1 MDATANLSL
10 PVIAPAQAQKHVTHN
25 EALRALDAVVQ
36 LAVIDRDLTAPPG
49 GAADGDRYIVA
60 SAATGAWAGQ
70 EGRIAAFQDGA
81 WAFYRPGEGW
91 LAFVADETLLCYWT
105 GTAWADV
112 AGAITT
118 LQNLALLGLGTT
130 ADAAN
135 PFSAKLNKALWT
147 ARPAAEGGDGD
158 LRYTFNKEG
167 EADVLSLLM
176 QSNWSGRAELGLVG
190 DDDLSVRVSPDGAA
204 WTEILRGDRAA
215 GEAVIGHLRVGRD
228 MVQNVLPDSGRFN
241 GNANNTAFSG
251 IAYAAPTYLSPTSGA
266 GLAAHAKFI
275 HNNDDYGGSA
285 GALDAEVK
293 ALVEAIRPP
302 AARRYGPEWY
312 VIEATQKA
320 SGTMSEAVDIGG
332 TLFGLAFTTLFTA
345 LPRRFTVAYYVKVKT
360 GAAALT
366 LDSDRVVRASIDGV
380 PQPAAVQTLANGDG
394 WTHVCIQGEPNDF
407 GYNYAL
413 AQLKLPLSGAVWIAM
428 PKIVFGHVELDPDLG
443 ILMNARMF
451 G

>member
-49 GAADGDRYIVA
+49 AAAEGDRYIVA

-70 EGRIAAFQDGA
+70 EGRIAALQDGA

-91 LAFVADETLLCYWT
+91 LAFVADEARLCYWT
-105 GTAWADV
+105 GAAWADV

-118 LQNLALLGLGTT
+118 LQNLVLLGLGTT
-130 ADAAN
+130 ADATN

-158 LRYTFNKEG
+158 LRYTLNKEG

-176 QSNWSGRAELGLVG
+176 QSAWSGRAELGLVG
-190 DDDLSVRVSPDGAA
+190 DDDFSVRVSPDGAA

-275 HNNDDYGGSA
+275 HDNDDYGGAA
-285 GALDAEVK
+285 GALDAVVK

-302 AARRYGPEWY
+302 PPRRFGPEWY
-312 VIEATQKA
+312 VIEVTQKA

-332 TLFGLAFTTLFTA
+332 TLYGLAFTTLFTA
-345 LPRRFTVAYYVKVKT
+345 LPRRLTFAYHVKVKT
-360 GAAALT
+360 GTAALT
-366 LDSDRVVRASIDGV
+366 LDSGRVVRASRDGV
-380 PQPAAVQTLANGDG
+380 AQPKAAQTIANGDG
-394 WTHVCIQGEPNDF
+394 WTHICVHNVPNQY
-407 GYNYAL
+407 GYAYDL
-413 AQLKLPLSGAVWIAM
+413 AQLKLPLSGAVWLAL
-428 PKIVFGHVELDPDLG
+428 PKIVFGHVDLDPELG
-443 ILMNARMF
+443 VLMNARMF

>member
-1 MDATANLSL
+1 MDKTANLSL

-25 EALRALDAVVQ
+25 EALRVLDAVVQ

-60 SAATGAWAGQ
+60 SAATGDWAGQ

-81 WAFYRPGEGW
+81 WAFYQPGEGW
-91 LAFVADETLLCYWT
+91 LAFVADEALLCYWT
-105 GTAWADV
+105 GAAWADV

-118 LQNLALLGLGTT
+118 LQNLVLLGLGTT

-158 LRYTFNKEG
+158 LRYALNKES

-275 HNNDDYGGSA
+275 HNNDDYGGAA

-302 AARRYGPEWY
+302 GARRFGPEWY
-312 VIEATQKA
+312 VIEVTQKA

-332 TLFGLAFTTLFTA
+332 TLYGLAFTTLFTA
-345 LPRRFTVAYYVKVKT
+345 LPTRLTFAYHVKVKT
-360 GAAALT
+360 GTAALT
-366 LDSDRVVRASIDGV
+366 LDSGRVVRASRDGAAQPKAAQTIDN
-380 PQPAAVQTLANGDG
+380 ADG
-394 WTHVCIQGEPNDF
+394 WTHICVHNVPNQY
-407 GYNYAL
+407 GYAYDL
-413 AQLKLPLSGAVWIAM
+413 AQLKLPLSGAVWIAL
-428 PKIVFGHVELDPDLG
+428 PKIVFGHVELDPELG
-443 ILMNARMF
+443 VLMNARMF